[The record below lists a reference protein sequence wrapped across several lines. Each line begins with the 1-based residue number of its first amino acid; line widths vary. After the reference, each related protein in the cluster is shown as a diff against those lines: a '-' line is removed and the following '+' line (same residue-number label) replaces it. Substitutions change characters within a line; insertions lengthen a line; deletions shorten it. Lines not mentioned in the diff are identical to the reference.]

1 MLDFKV
7 EYKSL
12 PGLDHGEIIG
22 AAFRIKIVLIKSRK
36 GMMVRSPHCLQ
47 IIRAKGAA

>member
-22 AAFRIKIVLIKSRK
+22 GSTPDQNSID
-36 GMMVRSPHCLQ
+36 
-47 IIRAKGAA
+47 